1 MIITQKSAHLS
12 VRQRGGGSMRM
23 NRSHARVRALCCVL
37 LLALLLGLCGS
48 MLWADHACDDPC
60 CVLCRFAELRRQ
72 LIWATLFIFVAAL
85 GPGRFH
91 RTGVRPMAIR
101 RRSFTLVSYAVQLN
115 D

>member
-1 MIITQKSAHLS
+1 MEMH
-12 VRQRGGGSMRM
+12 
-23 NRSHARVRALCCVL
+23 RSPVRALCCVL

-72 LIWATLFIFVAAL
+72 LTWAALSIFVAAL
-85 GPGRFH
+85 GPGLFPRSD
-91 RTGVRPMAIR
+91 VRPMAIR

>member
-1 MIITQKSAHLS
+1 MIDAYRNARLFK
-12 VRQRGGGSMRM
+12 RQEGGGSMEM

>member
-1 MIITQKSAHLS
+1 MIDAYRNARLFK
-12 VRQRGGGSMRM
+12 RQEGGGSMEM
-23 NRSHARVRALCCVL
+23 NRSHARALCCVL

-72 LIWATLFIFVAAL
+72 LTWATLSIFVAAL
-85 GPGRFH
+85 GPGLFPRS
-91 RTGVRPMAIR
+91 GVRPMAIR